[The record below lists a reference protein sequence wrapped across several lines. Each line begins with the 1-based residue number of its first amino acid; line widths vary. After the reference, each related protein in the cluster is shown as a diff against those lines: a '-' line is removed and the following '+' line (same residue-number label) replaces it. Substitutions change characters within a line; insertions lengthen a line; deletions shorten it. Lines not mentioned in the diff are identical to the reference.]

1 METGPTVPDGPIVVK
16 VGGSTLGSHDT
27 TLQDLAALQR
37 DGVRLVVVHG
47 GGSVISR
54 WMERQGARPRF
65 VRGLRVTDAQSLEIV
80 TAVLTG
86 LVNKQL
92 VASLMTLGAKAL
104 GLSGVDGGLLEAR
117 VADEE
122 LGYVGEV
129 TRVNPEPLVNA
140 LEGGYIP
147 LVAPVGLHRAD
158 GSAYSGALLNI
169 NGDTVA
175 GELAHAMG
183 AGRLIFLTDV
193 EGVMDGSG
201 RVIRRLNSRSAR
213 AMLASGVVKGGM
225 IPKLAACLR
234 AVETVPIAE
243 VVDGRR
249 PGALMESLR
258 GSPTGTAVVAR

>member
-1 METGPTVPDGPIVVK
+1 MPDGPIVVK

-37 DGVRLVVVHG
+37 QGVRLIVVHG
-47 GGSVISR
+47 GGSVISQ
-54 WMERQGARPRF
+54 WMEKQGAMPRF
-65 VRGLRVTDAQSLEIV
+65 VRGLRVTDLQSLEIV

-92 VASLMTLGAKAL
+92 VASLTSLGARVL

-117 VADEE
+117 VADED

-129 TRVNPEPLVNA
+129 TRVDTDPLDNA

-147 LVAPVGLHRAD
+147 LVAPVGLHRLD
-158 GSAYSGALLNI
+158 GSDYSGALLNI

-175 GELAHAMG
+175 GELARAVG
-183 AGRLIFLTDV
+183 SGRLVFLTDV

-201 RVIRRLNSRSAR
+201 RVMRRLNARSAR

-225 IPKLAACLR
+225 IPKLTACLR
-234 AVETVPIAE
+234 ALERVPVAE

-249 PGALMESLR
+249 PGALMNSLE
-258 GSPTGTAVVAR
+258 GSPTGTMVVAG